1 MASRYVLHQN
11 LKGSYYFT
19 LVTHS
24 GQVLLT
30 SGVYSEKDR
39 ALRSISL
46 ARHRARHKEN
56 FQIITEED
64 GKSYFVLS
72 NDTYDVLA
80 ESELFTDRE
89 SLQKG
94 IYLVK
99 GNTHGARLE
108 DTTVPPPPPNL
119 RNGKRF

>member
-1 MASRYVLHQN
+1 MSSRYVLHQN
-11 LKGSYYFT
+11 VKGNYYFT

-30 SGVYSEKDR
+30 SGVYTEKDR
-39 ALRSISL
+39 ALRSISQ
-46 ARHRARHKEN
+46 ARQRARHKEN
-56 FQIITEED
+56 FQIVTEED
-64 GKSYFVLS
+64 GNSYFLLS
-72 NDTYDVLA
+72 NDTYEVLA
-80 ESELFTDRE
+80 ESEIFADRE

-108 DTTVPPPPPNL
+108 DTTVPPPPPRL
-119 RNGKRF
+119 RNGKKL